1 MSLYSLNRIYNERIL
16 IGGKPRNLVT
26 LKKMVSEENVPH
38 VDTDAQYKTKLY
50 DLDTLEVAWKKYDE
64 RMRGT
69 HVSGKNN
76 RKLVEEKLK
85 EQIDRLRQDKVLAD
99 LKIEEMKKNLI
110 SAEEVAEYLQ
120 LRYGVENAL
129 LRRILFVNAPIELP
143 GLEVV
148 KARVKCEDYFNQIQD
163 VMNETLTFW
172 QQSHECVES
181 LNVPE
186 KIQSVIDK
194 LDEIFRQPQ

>member
-1 MSLYSLNRIYNERIL
+1 MPLYSLSRLFHDRIP
-16 IGGKPRNLVT
+16 IGGKARNLVT
-26 LKKMVSEENVPH
+26 LKKMVLEESVPH
-38 VDTDAQYKTKLY
+38 VDTDYLHQNAKLY
-50 DLDTLEVAWKKYDE
+50 ELSTLEEAWKKYDD

-69 HVSGKNN
+69 HNKGN
-76 RKLVEEKLK
+76 RKLGEEKLK

-163 VMNETLTFW
+163 VMNETLAIW
-172 QQSHECVES
+172 KQSHECVEDME
-181 LNVPE
+181 VPE
-186 KIQSVIDK
+186 KVQAVIDK
-194 LDEIFRQPQ
+194 LNEVFVKPE

>member
-1 MSLYSLNRIYNERIL
+1 MSLYSLNRIYNERIS

-129 LRRILFVNAPIELP
+129 LRRILFVNAPIEVP

-172 QQSHECVES
+172 KQSHECVES
-181 LNVPE
+181 LSIPE

-194 LDEIFRQPQ
+194 LDETFKQP